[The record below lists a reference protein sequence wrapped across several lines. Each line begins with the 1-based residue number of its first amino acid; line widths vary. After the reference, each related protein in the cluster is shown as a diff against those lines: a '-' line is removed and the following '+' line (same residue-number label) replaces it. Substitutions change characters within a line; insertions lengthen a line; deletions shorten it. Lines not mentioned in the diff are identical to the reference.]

1 MPAPLVRPVV
11 TSIYKRAGK
20 LVRLPERM
28 AHCSPDTR
36 KAMYGIRR
44 TLENHGGAFLV
55 SDLFR
60 SYDMQRQ
67 AHRDYMTGRKTG
79 FSPPPGGSMHEAGR
93 AFDVDLN
100 AVRMSL
106 AEFWKI
112 AAQWRV
118 VPIIGM
124 PDPTQSQSWH
134 FECRGSHQLVY
145 DYYAARKGS
154 NFLKPSQ
161 AMAASAIVS
170 IGVSHDA
177 FPGRGA
183 AAYLQ
188 SALIRL
194 GLEIGSMDGD
204 VGTKTRS
211 ALQAAGVAA
220 DTIDAQLSA
229 VEGLLGRR
237 FPEEYSDA

>member
-1 MPAPLVRPVV
+1 MPAPLVRPVIM
-11 TSIYKRAGK
+11 SIYKRAGK
-20 LVRLPERM
+20 LAPLPERM
-28 AHCSPDTR
+28 AHCSPDTQ

-44 TLENHGGAFLV
+44 ALESRGGTFLL
-55 SDLFR
+55 SDRFR

-67 AHRDYMTGRKTG
+67 AHQDFATGRKTA

-100 AVRMSL
+100 AMRMPL
-106 AEFWKI
+106 AEFWTV
-112 AAQWRV
+112 AAQWHV

-124 PDPTQSQSWH
+124 PDPKQSESWH

-154 NFLKPSQ
+154 NFLKPAQ

-170 IGVSHDA
+170 IGITHDA
-177 FPGRGA
+177 FPGKGA

-194 GLEIGSMDGD
+194 GFEIGSMDGD
-204 VGTKTRS
+204 IGPKTRL

-220 DTIDAQLSA
+220 GTPDAQVAAL
-229 VEGLLGRR
+229 EQLLRQR
-237 FPEEYSDA
+237 FPDEYSNG